1 MQMIVCS
8 LTDLE
13 KDLRFTLIGIA
24 LTTCICSLT
33 GFERN
38 LRFTLVG
45 MALTPWFAEVK
56 AKCEKGDE
64 KDSKS
69 VGSAKVLCTPYE
81 KQLKKMDG
89 NLSFIK
95 VCFFVLLAQL

>member
-1 MQMIVCS
+1 MQMIFCS

-13 KDLRFTLIGIA
+13 KDLRFTLVGIA

-69 VGSAKVLCTPYE
+69 VGSAKVLCAPF
-81 KQLKKMDG
+81 K
-89 NLSFIK
+89 SS
-95 VCFFVLLAQL
+95 